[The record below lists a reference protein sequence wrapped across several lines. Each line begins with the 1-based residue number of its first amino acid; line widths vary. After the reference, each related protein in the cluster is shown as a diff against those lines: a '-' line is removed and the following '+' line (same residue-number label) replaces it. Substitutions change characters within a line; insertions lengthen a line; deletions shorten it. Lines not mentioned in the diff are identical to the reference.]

1 MLHNVCNV
9 WFKTMINSWCF
20 RPILRIQSN
29 MCLIRRIYL
38 CSFMLYVM
46 CSKKPKWQSLNYLCN
61 SPLSVHDF
69 EYSALY
75 IVYNIVSFT
84 SMFWNPELVERMK
97 SFVCCTL
104 YLHVSVTFWYFIS
117 LKLDDLFDVVACLKN
132 KSLQLNC
139 HNILAYFNSH

>member
-1 MLHNVCNV
+1 MFYIYFRKLFNQIWWLLYNVCNV

-20 RPILRIQSN
+20 RPILRFQSN

-61 SPLSVHDF
+61 SALSVHDF
-69 EYSALY
+69 EYGALY

-97 SFVCCTL
+97 SFVYTVLSPYLLIFHKFETWWFVWCCC
-104 YLHVSVTFWYFIS
+104 
-117 LKLDDLFDVVACLKN
+117 LFK
-132 KSLQLNC
+132 K
-139 HNILAYFNSH
+139 